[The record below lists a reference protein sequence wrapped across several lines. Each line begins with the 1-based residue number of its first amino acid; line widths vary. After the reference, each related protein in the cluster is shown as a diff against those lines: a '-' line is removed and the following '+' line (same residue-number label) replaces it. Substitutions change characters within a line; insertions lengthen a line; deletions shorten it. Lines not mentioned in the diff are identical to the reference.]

1 MCLLNIDKLS
11 THCALFLLNFNLN
24 STGTCLHR
32 TISHYE
38 FNILNWRKNVVNVW
52 INKICSILIR
62 RHFYRTFFFYI
73 MACPVP
79 TAISNGYYVGAKVS
93 YAAGD
98 VIQYVCNTNYVM
110 SGSPVTVCDVSG
122 MWVPASGSLPE
133 CNNSY
138 LSNSKSMPRV
148 MQLVCNALY
157 LHSSMNHKIQW
168 ILQFR
173 LGVYMHVF
181 ITQKFVSTWVH

>member
-1 MCLLNIDKLS
+1 
-11 THCALFLLNFNLN
+11 
-24 STGTCLHR
+24 
-32 TISHYE
+32 
-38 FNILNWRKNVVNVW
+38 
-52 INKICSILIR
+52 
-62 RHFYRTFFFYI
+62 

-79 TAISNGYYVGAKVS
+79 TAISNGYYVGAKIS
-93 YAAGD
+93 YAVGD
-98 VIQYVCNTNYVM
+98 VIQYVCNTGYVM

-157 LHSSMNHKIQW
+157 LHSSTW
-168 ILQFR
+168 T
-173 LGVYMHVF
+173 
-181 ITQKFVSTWVH
+181 TQKIHSWFFFFYLLVWFLLVISLMGFVALVIVLILTVICCKVCW

>member
-1 MCLLNIDKLS
+1 MLS
-11 THCALFLLNFNLN
+11 
-24 STGTCLHR
+24 
-32 TISHYE
+32 
-38 FNILNWRKNVVNVW
+38 VW
-52 INKICSILIR
+52 INKICSLLIS
-62 RHFYRTFFFYI
+62 RHFLPNFLFFT

-98 VIQYVCNTNYVM
+98 VIQYVCNNGYVM

-138 LSNSKSMPRV
+138 LTNSKSMTRV
-148 MQLVCNALY
+148 M
-157 LHSSMNHKIQW
+157 
-168 ILQFR
+168 
-173 LGVYMHVF
+173 
-181 ITQKFVSTWVH
+181 

>member
-1 MCLLNIDKLS
+1 MLYFYLPSFLPYLLF
-11 THCALFLLNFNLN
+11 H
-24 STGTCLHR
+24 
-32 TISHYE
+32 
-38 FNILNWRKNVVNVW
+38 
-52 INKICSILIR
+52 
-62 RHFYRTFFFYI
+62 I
-73 MACPVP
+73 MACSVP

-157 LHSSMNHKIQW
+157 LHSSMNHNSMNFAISSW
-168 ILQFR
+168 GLYARI
-173 LGVYMHVF
+173 H
-181 ITQKFVSTWVH
+181 TQKFVST

>member
-1 MCLLNIDKLS
+1 MLYSYPPSFLPYLLF
-11 THCALFLLNFNLN
+11 H
-24 STGTCLHR
+24 
-32 TISHYE
+32 
-38 FNILNWRKNVVNVW
+38 
-52 INKICSILIR
+52 
-62 RHFYRTFFFYI
+62 I

-148 MQLVCNALY
+148 MQFVCNALY

-181 ITQKFVSTWVH
+181 ITQKFVSTWVHLTLLVFFLYLLVWFLLVISLMGFVALVVVLILTVICCKVCW

>member
-1 MCLLNIDKLS
+1 
-11 THCALFLLNFNLN
+11 
-24 STGTCLHR
+24 
-32 TISHYE
+32 
-38 FNILNWRKNVVNVW
+38 
-52 INKICSILIR
+52 
-62 RHFYRTFFFYI
+62 

-79 TAISNGYYVGAKVS
+79 TAISNGYYVGAKIS

-98 VIQYVCNTNYVM
+98 VIQYVCNTGYVM

-157 LHSSMNHKIQW
+157 LHSSMNHQKNTLVFFLSFSLVFTGDIVD
-168 ILQFR
+168 
-173 LGVYMHVF
+173 GVRRVGHRFDSYRHML
-181 ITQKFVSTWVH
+181 

>member
-1 MCLLNIDKLS
+1 M
-11 THCALFLLNFNLN
+11 
-24 STGTCLHR
+24 
-32 TISHYE
+32 
-38 FNILNWRKNVVNVW
+38 
-52 INKICSILIR
+52 
-62 RHFYRTFFFYI
+62 
-73 MACPVP
+73 
-79 TAISNGYYVGAKVS
+79 S

-157 LHSSMNHKIQW
+157 LHSSMNHQKNTLVFFLSFSLVFTGDIVD
-168 ILQFR
+168 
-173 LGVYMHVF
+173 GVRRVGHRFDSYRHML
-181 ITQKFVSTWVH
+181 